1 MDIPGVHDDWDHQ
14 MTPLLQDM
22 SNCVSTPGTN
32 DDDYHFN
39 TDVSAQVLLIN

>member
-22 SNCVSTPGTN
+22 GSGSGAT
-32 DDDYHFN
+32 DDDYQFNPEVSVHFPKF
-39 TDVSAQVLLIN
+39 T